1 MLGKVAS
8 FMEEYHMAE
17 AGDRILA
24 AVSGGADSLC
34 LLMALQSLQAERGY
48 GLCAVHVEHGIR
60 GAESQR
66 DADFVEDYCQR
77 QGVPCKIYHCQAA
90 SYAKEHKMTVEEGA
104 RQLRYGFFRQAA
116 EEFGANKIAVAH
128 SQNDCA
134 ETMLFRLARG
144 TGLRGLQGILPI
156 REDMGASLAVFGEGD
171 VSQPVK
177 EDTGEAKRFIIRP
190 LLCLGRKEIERFLQE
205 MGQPFCH
212 DSTNRETEYDRNKIR
227 LQAIPVLEEVNS
239 QAVAHMAQASRAVA
253 EALELV
259 EDLVQEAGRKYVRER
274 GGALYISQEILLERK
289 LVRTSLFHK
298 ALAEV
303 AGRSQDLS
311 EAHVRQAEGLLEKQ
325 VGKSVSLPYGMEAER
340 TYEGVLLRKAIQ
352 PLHGRV
358 NLGMQDVP
366 DGGCGPGREGGGR
379 DPQAAGMPDIPGW
392 TLPSEG
398 VLEIPAFGYRIC
410 TKIIENLPEFVEIPK
425 KMYTKWL
432 DYDKIKGIMQLRTR
446 QSKDF
451 LVITADGKHKKLKN
465 YLIDEKI
472 PRQERDKILLLA
484 EGRHILW
491 AIGWRISEDVKV
503 TEHTKRILEIEVQ
516 REGSG
521 RNAFKDAF

>member
-325 VGKSVSLPYGMEAER
+325 VGKSVSLIVWKRSG
-340 TYEGVLLRKAIQ
+340 LLRGFCCAR
-352 PLHGRV
+352 PSSLS
-358 NLGMQDVP
+358 M
-366 DGGCGPGREGGGR
+366 
-379 DPQAAGMPDIPGW
+379 AG
-392 TLPSEG
+392 
-398 VLEIPAFGYRIC
+398 
-410 TKIIENLPEFVEIPK
+410 
-425 KMYTKWL
+425 
-432 DYDKIKGIMQLRTR
+432 
-446 QSKDF
+446 
-451 LVITADGKHKKLKN
+451 
-465 YLIDEKI
+465 
-472 PRQERDKILLLA
+472 
-484 EGRHILW
+484 
-491 AIGWRISEDVKV
+491 
-503 TEHTKRILEIEVQ
+503 
-516 REGSG
+516 
-521 RNAFKDAF
+521 

>member
-1 MLGKVAS
+1 
-8 FMEEYHMAE
+8 
-17 AGDRILA
+17 
-24 AVSGGADSLC
+24 
-34 LLMALQSLQAERGY
+34 
-48 GLCAVHVEHGIR
+48 
-60 GAESQR
+60 
-66 DADFVEDYCQR
+66 
-77 QGVPCKIYHCQAA
+77 
-90 SYAKEHKMTVEEGA
+90 
-104 RQLRYGFFRQAA
+104 
-116 EEFGANKIAVAH
+116 
-128 SQNDCA
+128 
-134 ETMLFRLARG
+134 
-144 TGLRGLQGILPI
+144 
-156 REDMGASLAVFGEGD
+156 
-171 VSQPVK
+171 
-177 EDTGEAKRFIIRP
+177 
-190 LLCLGRKEIERFLQE
+190 

-227 LQAIPVLEEVNS
+227 LQAIPVLEEVNN
-239 QAVAHMAQASRAVA
+239 QAVAHMAQASRAMA

-311 EAHVRQAEGLLEKQ
+311 EAHVRQAAGLLEKQ

-425 KMYTKWL
+425 KCIRNGWIM
-432 DYDKIKGIMQLRTR
+432 IK
-446 QSKDF
+446 
-451 LVITADGKHKKLKN
+451 
-465 YLIDEKI
+465 
-472 PRQERDKILLLA
+472 
-484 EGRHILW
+484 
-491 AIGWRISEDVKV
+491 
-503 TEHTKRILEIEVQ
+503 
-516 REGSG
+516 
-521 RNAFKDAF
+521 